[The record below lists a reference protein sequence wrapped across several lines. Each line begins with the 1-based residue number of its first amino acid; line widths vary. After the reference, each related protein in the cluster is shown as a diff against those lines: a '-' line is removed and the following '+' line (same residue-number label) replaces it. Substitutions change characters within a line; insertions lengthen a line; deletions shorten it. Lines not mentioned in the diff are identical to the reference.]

1 MKDNRKIE
9 RLHKEIKKELKQ
21 EMQNRYNEIKK
32 ELVHVDNK
40 LVASNTHKF
49 ECYIDGAKDNL
60 NRFLN
65 ITADDLEIGINEL
78 CTKSIVIH
86 KGTTT
91 LQEQKAKDYLFN
103 VLRVR
108 FIKTQVSKI
117 LENIFYGIFIL
128 LNFDINIDEYGDFD
142 ITQRDRK
149 LDVKA
154 VKVQQRFGFNTKAI
168 INNDTEAKNQ
178 LISKLCK
185 ESYNKTDDE
194 EKIFFITLSQ
204 TDNAINR
211 TKSYLDFRQYVDFLK
226 QVRDTD
232 TLDDYSFCVNNANNE
247 TIKGYAFFFI
257 TD

>member
-9 RLHKEIKKELKQ
+9 RLHKEIKEKLKQ
-21 EMQNRYNEIKK
+21 EMQHRYNEIRK
-32 ELVHVDNK
+32 ELIYVNNK
-40 LVASNTHKF
+40 LVADNTHRFK
-49 ECYIDGAKDNL
+49 CYIDGEEVCL
-60 NRFLN
+60 NKYLN
-65 ITADDLEIGINEL
+65 ITADELEIGINNL
-78 CTKSIVIH
+78 CTKSIEIH
-86 KGTTT
+86 KKTTT
-91 LQEQKAKDYLFN
+91 LKEQEARDYLFN

-108 FIKTQVSKI
+108 FIKKQVSKI

-128 LNFDINIDEYGDFD
+128 LDFNINIDEYGDFD
-142 ITQRDRK
+142 VTQKERK

-154 VKVQQRFGFNTKAI
+154 VKVQQGFGFNTRAI

-194 EKIFFITLSQ
+194 EKIFFITISK

-211 TKSYLDFRQYVDFLK
+211 AKSYLDFRQYVDFLK

-232 TLDDYSFCVNNANNE
+232 TLEDYYFEVKSANNE